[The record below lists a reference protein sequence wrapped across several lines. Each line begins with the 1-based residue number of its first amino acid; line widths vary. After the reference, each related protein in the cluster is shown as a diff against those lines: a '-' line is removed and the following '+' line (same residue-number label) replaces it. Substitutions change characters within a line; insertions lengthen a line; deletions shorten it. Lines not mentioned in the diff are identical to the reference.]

1 MAEEK
6 KSFTDEFK
14 EFIAQG
20 NVMNLAV
27 GIIIGGA
34 FTAIVGALV
43 GEIIMPIVGAVM
55 GGVDF
60 ASLAITVGEGE
71 HAAKIGYGA
80 FIQAIIDFLL
90 IALVVFWIVK
100 AYNKSQKPAEDEP
113 EPRTCPYCKQ
123 EIADDA
129 TKCPHCTSD
138 VSAA

>member
-1 MAEEK
+1 MAADK
-6 KSFTDEFK
+6 KSFTEEFK

-34 FTAIVGALV
+34 FQAIVGALV
-43 GEIIMPIVGAVM
+43 EKVIMPIVGAVM

-60 ASLAITVGEGE
+60 SGLAVTVGS
-71 HAAKIGYGA
+71 AQIGYGA
-80 FIQAIIDFLL
+80 FIQAVIDFLL

-100 AYNKSQKPAEDEP
+100 AYNKATSAEPAA
-113 EPRTCPYCKQ
+113 EPRTCPFCKQ

-129 TKCPHCTSD
+129 TRCPHCTSEI
-138 VSAA
+138 SAA

>member
-6 KSFTDEFK
+6 KGFMGEFK

-34 FTAIVGALV
+34 FQAIVGALV
-43 GEIIMPIVGAVM
+43 EKVIMPIVGAAM

-60 ASLAITVGEGE
+60 SGLAITIGSAE
-71 HAAKIGYGA
+71 IGYGA
-80 FIQAIIDFLL
+80 FIQACIDFLL

-100 AYNKSQKPAEDEP
+100 AYNKAVTPKEEP
-113 EPRTCPYCKQ
+113 EARTCPYCKQ

-129 TKCPHCTSD
+129 TRCPHCTSE

>member
-6 KSFTDEFK
+6 KGFAEEFK

-34 FTAIVGALV
+34 FTSIVNSLV
-43 GEIIMPIVGAVM
+43 GDMIMPIVGAIM

-60 ASLAITVGEGE
+60 GGLAITVGEGE
-71 HAAKIGYGA
+71 HAAQIGYGA

-100 AYNKSQKPAEDEP
+100 AYNKATKAEP
-113 EPRTCPYCKQ
+113 EAEARTCPFCKQ

-129 TKCPHCTSD
+129 TRCPHCTSE
-138 VSAA
+138 VPAEA